1 MAGVPKES
9 EEEAKSTFY
18 YPPEKPVEKLPP
30 KPVEQPVAIPKDKTL
45 KLPPKPVEKPSEK
58 LPREEGGRDAVVTGA
73 GAVAGNGHMFN
84 HNFFK
89 AKERLTKK
97 EIQGV
102 ILDQAFRFLPTRS
115 NIYSEIVRSKREEL
129 LMSKIAFQLH
139 KKVVEKGDQAI
150 ILDITGKP
158 TRYYDGLEFQKLV
171 ELYAEEAAWQVLG
184 GTMKG
189 TSTRGNG
196 LFIFLRMKCWV

>member
-1 MAGVPKES
+1 LVGEIVGIVGAFVFLILLVLILAFFIIRRRKRLTKLHGEDSKQALTTPTLSENPLEMAGVPKES

-97 EIQGV
+97 EIQGE
-102 ILDQAFRFLPTRS
+102 IRDQAFRFLPTRS

-139 KKVVEKGDQAI
+139 KK
-150 ILDITGKP
+150 
-158 TRYYDGLEFQKLV
+158 
-171 ELYAEEAAWQVLG
+171 EE
-184 GTMKG
+184 
-189 TSTRGNG
+189 
-196 LFIFLRMKCWV
+196 